1 MHQPFYD
8 DEFQKHLDNLPPNE
22 LRLLWVKTT
31 LQLLDEI
38 DVMVQIDGVREAADY
53 LNRFFE

>member
-38 DVMVQIDGVREAADY
+38 DVMVEIDGVKEAADY
-53 LNRFFE
+53 LNRYFE

>member
-8 DEFQKHLDNLPPNE
+8 DEFQKNLDNLSPNE
-22 LRLLWVKTT
+22 LRLLWVK
-31 LQLLDEI
+31 LSLKLMDEI
-38 DVMVQIDGVREAADY
+38 DIMVEIDGVKDAADY

>member
-8 DEFQKHLDNLPPNE
+8 EDFFRRLDNLPPNE

>member
-8 DEFQKHLDNLPPNE
+8 DDFRKNLDSLSPNE

-38 DVMVQIDGVREAADY
+38 DIMIQIDGVKEAADY

>member
-38 DVMVQIDGVREAADY
+38 DVMVQIDGVTEAADY